1 MTGNVIRDKSY
12 DFALRIIKMYKYMIE
27 NNVEYILAKQLLRSG
42 TSIGA
47 NVEEGCSGQSRK
59 DFISKLSI
67 SQKEAFETRYWLRLL
82 KDSGEIKEQ
91 YAESMIKDCDEIIS
105 ILTSII
111 ITTKQN
117 LNNS

>member
-12 DFALRIIKMYKYMIE
+12 DFALRIIKMYKYMIQ
-27 NNVEYILAKQLLRSG
+27 NNGEYVLAKQLLRSG

-47 NVEEGCSGQSRK
+47 NVEEACSGQSRK

-82 KDSGEIKEQ
+82 RDSGEVKEE
-91 YAESMIKDCDEIIS
+91 YTSSMIKDCDEIIS
-105 ILTSII
+105 ILTSIL

-117 LNNS
+117 MK